1 MATVIR
7 RGPVTAPLPSPGGAA
22 SPRRAVDAALVLAV
36 ATGAVLRL
44 WGLGGSKL
52 SYDESF
58 TAMAGRL
65 PFTHLLAFLTAH
77 DSHPPL
83 DYLLRAPLAR
93 AGVSEAWFRLPSV
106 VFSVA
111 ALVLLA
117 VWLRPRGRVAVIA
130 VALLALSAFEIAHGR
145 EARMYAVLEPIG
157 VGLAMVTDRWLH
169 RPSRRH
175 LGVVAVLLLAALFT
189 HVSALL
195 LAAGL
200 LTAAGLRRDHEAWWW
215 RAAIAGPV
223 VVWAVTWG
231 PHFLVQ
237 ARGGHS
243 SWIPPTSFATLTTA
257 LARAVTFDPAVTL
270 LVVAAIVIGGV
281 LLVRDD
287 HALGRTW
294 LAAFAVPIAIGAVA
308 GLIEPVVLDRTF
320 TLMAWAP
327 AVAVAWLLEWALRER
342 RTVGV
347 VLVGATAAVALPG
360 AVMATAASTGP
371 NAPLQALERRVVP
384 GDVVAV
390 WPASKAPEL
399 QWSLAVSRHEPAQR
413 VEVTGLR
420 RAYALRLGSAAPTGR
435 VWYLDWHARP
445 GAARPARARAAC
457 GASWRWGHTHIDC
470 LTGARRGPAAHHG
483 A

>member
-1 MATVIR
+1 MAIVAQRRPATPAESARAGTVSR
-7 RGPVTAPLPSPGGAA
+7 ERG
-22 SPRRAVDAALVLAV
+22 VDVALVAV
-36 ATGAVLRL
+36 VAAGAVLRL
-44 WGLGGSKL
+44 WALGASKL

-65 PFTHLLAFLTAH
+65 PFTHLLSFLTAH

-83 DYLLRAPLAR
+83 DYLMRAPLAR
-93 AGVSEAWFRLPSV
+93 AGVSDLWFRMPSAV
-106 VFSVA
+106 CSIA

-145 EARMYAVLEPIG
+145 EARMYAALEPIG
-157 VGLAMVTDRWLH
+157 VGLAMVTHGWLR

-175 LGVVAVLLLAALFT
+175 LAVLAVLLLAALFT

-200 LTAAGLRRDHEAWWW
+200 ITAAGLRRDREAWWW

-223 VVWAVTWG
+223 AVWATTWG

-237 ARGGHS
+237 AHGGHS

-257 LARAVTFDPAVTL
+257 IAHAVTNNPAVTL
-270 LVVAAIVIGGV
+270 LVVAAIVVGGA
-281 LLVRDD
+281 LLLRDD
-287 HALGRTW
+287 RALGRTW
-294 LAAFAVPIAIGAVA
+294 LAGFAVPIAIGAVA
-308 GLIEPVVLDRTF
+308 GLVEPVVLDRTF

-327 AVAVAWLLEWALRER
+327 AVAVAWLLEWTLCER
-342 RTVGV
+342 RAVGV
-347 VLVGATAAVALPG
+347 VLVGATAAVTLPG
-360 AVMATAASTGP
+360 VVTATTASTGP
-371 NAPLQALERRVVP
+371 TVPLQALDRRVVP

-399 QWSLAVSRHEPAQR
+399 QWSLGVRRHQQAQR
-413 VEVTGLR
+413 VEVTGLH
-420 RAYALRLGSAAPTGR
+420 RAYALRLGSGPPTGR
-435 VWYLDWHARP
+435 VWYLDWHVRR
-445 GAARPARARAAC
+445 GAGRPAGTASSC
-457 GASWRWGHTHIDC
+457 GAPWRWGHTRIDC
-470 LTGARRGPAAHHG
+470 LTGPDAGRGVHHVT
-483 A
+483 